1 MSIQPICDFCHKE
14 LDDFGG
20 LIFSPPE
27 KGHDE
32 NQGAEQNVQKLHVC
46 KTCYAGMVNM
56 FMKKDI
62 PTGKDADPTEQEKNY
77 AAMLTEIK
85 PGVYKHS
92 KKGNLY
98 RVLGIAKHSESLED
112 LVVYEALYENDV
124 SKFWVR
130 PASLFME
137 KVFIDGNWVSRFQ
150 FVSDTL

>member
-14 LDDFGG
+14 LEDFGG

-32 NQGAEQNVQKLHVC
+32 NQGDEQNVQKLHVC
-46 KTCYAGMVNM
+46 KTCYAGMVGM

-62 PTGKDADPTEQEKNY
+62 PEGQTADPAEQAKSH
-77 AAMLTEIK
+77 AAMLAEIK
-85 PGVYKHS
+85 PGIYKHS

-98 RVLGIAKHSESLED
+98 RVLGIAKHSETLED
-112 LVVYEALYENDV
+112 LVVYEAQYDGGI
-124 SKFWVR
+124 SKLLVR
-130 PASLFME
+130 PAAMFLE